1 MPASDIPDA
10 FDELCEIEMIPDDFI
25 DYFKRTYLGYK
36 RGRTFKNPLYPIEQ
50 WCLHERLR
58 QELPRTNNA
67 AEGYH
72 SMNMKITGGK
82 MHAPLYQS
90 IAMIEK
96 KAQSLHRLNLTS
108 LDLDFRRLS

>member
-1 MPASDIPDA
+1 M
-10 FDELCEIEMIPDDFI
+10 
-25 DYFKRTYLGYK
+25 
-36 RGRTFKNPLYPIEQ
+36 YPIDQ

-72 SMNMKITGGK
+72 STNMKITGGK

-90 IAMIEK
+90 IAFLHKIEANAMK
-96 KAQSLHRLNLTS
+96 NQADWETGACAYKRPKYLTITTRLNKMLIYITIKMNPKLLLLNS
-108 LDLDFRRLS
+108 YVYGLW